1 MKIPICLDE
10 NIYSIDFSEN
20 EKYQL
25 KEGNFYYLA
34 DSYKEP
40 TKVKFIEWGWCYGIE
55 HINIFCSCN
64 NNSKIEYFNP
74 SSLFKTKEKA
84 SEEYLN
90 KLEKE

>member
-1 MKIPICLDE
+1 MKIPIYLDG
-10 NIYSIDFSEN
+10 NIFSIDFSEN

-40 TKVKFIEWGWCYGIE
+40 TKVKFIEWVWCYGIE

-84 SEEYLN
+84 SKNYLN